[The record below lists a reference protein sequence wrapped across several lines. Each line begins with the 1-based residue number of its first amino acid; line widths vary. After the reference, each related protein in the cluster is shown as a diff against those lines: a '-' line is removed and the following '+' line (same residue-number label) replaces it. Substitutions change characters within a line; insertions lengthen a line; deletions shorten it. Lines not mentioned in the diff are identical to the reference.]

1 MGRFLTARFWRV
13 MLFESPSAMARAA
26 WPALGRTHSLFASW
40 RNSPFNACSHRC
52 GSYFCFNAWVRMQVF
67 TEQERERIRQ
77 ELVAAAGADARIV
90 GAAHLGSA
98 ALGRQDQW
106 SDIDLALCLA
116 ADVDLSEVL
125 GDWTQHMY
133 RDHAAITNYDVRR
146 GAILYRVFLLNST
159 LQVDLS
165 FWYTTE
171 FRAIGPKFSLIFGAA
186 GEPIPAPQPASVDLI
201 GMAWLYALH
210 VRSSIARGR
219 CLQAEHMLSG
229 MRDSVLAIA
238 CKRHG
243 VAADQGRG
251 LDDLPEEL
259 RARAAD
265 CLAQSLDPAAL
276 KRAFLATTN
285 ILLDEIRY
293 VDAALA
299 DKLRAPLN
307 MVVRCLDVD

>member
-1 MGRFLTARFWRV
+1 
-13 MLFESPSAMARAA
+13 
-26 WPALGRTHSLFASW
+26 
-40 RNSPFNACSHRC
+40 
-52 GSYFCFNAWVRMQVF
+52 
-67 TEQERERIRQ
+67 
-77 ELVAAAGADARIV
+77 
-90 GAAHLGSA
+90 
-98 ALGRQDQW
+98 
-106 SDIDLALCLA
+106 
-116 ADVDLSEVL
+116 
-125 GDWTQHMY
+125 
-133 RDHAAITNYDVRR
+133 
-146 GAILYRVFLLNST
+146 
-159 LQVDLS
+159 
-165 FWYTTE
+165 
-171 FRAIGPKFSLIFGAA
+171 
-186 GEPIPAPQPASVDLI
+186 
-201 GMAWLYALH
+201 MAWLYALH